1 MLKPVSLKNGMSVLR
16 FPKSCNTFIIGFV
29 VKTGSAVEDNN
40 FPQGISYLVEKLFW
54 RGTYKHPS
62 TKHLNNT
69 LESLGGS
76 FTSFTTQ
83 ESTHFYLEVPVY
95 NQYKAISFLSEVIQ
109 RSYFDSRDIEN
120 EKRLIIDQ
128 LKDLNQSME
137 YEINESSISNIYSN
151 SSLGLPVYGFIDTI
165 NMIGQ
170 AEVMD
175 YLAHQYCPNLCS
187 IVFAGNFES
196 KKTLE
201 LLEQE
206 WSVWNPKS
214 RKPLEI
220 LPFNRLDAGEFP
232 RVSYRQRGVAQT
244 FMSIDFILDEGYKPK
259 EEISK
264 TIKVDEAD
272 KDIKTILKSEK
283 EEKLEIDERLQNF
296 ANLMVL
302 NAILGQGYSSRLYS
316 KGIEEEMLFN
326 TVESKLNYFTNTSYF
341 QITGCTDNLQFS
353 FGLECIL
360 SALDSLR
367 KTTVSINELAKAKNF
382 LKGKLIRDHENLLLN
397 TIWGVDNYNGSGM
410 IYDIEKIIEKIDKV
424 ESPVIRSTALDLFI
438 PERMSITTLGT
449 AKESKLVE
457 KLIKKYLS

>member
-16 FPKSCNTFIIGFV
+16 FPKPCNTFIMGFV
-29 VKTGSAVEDNN
+29 VETGSVVEDGN
-40 FPQGISYLVEKLFW
+40 FPQGISNLVEKLFW

-69 LESLGGS
+69 LESLGGQ

-83 ESTHFYLEVPVY
+83 ESTHFYIEVPIV
-95 NQYKAISFLSEVIQ
+95 NQYKAISFLSEIIQ
-109 RSYFDSRDIEN
+109 RSYFDQRDIEI
-120 EKRLIIDQ
+120 EKKALIEQ
-128 LKDLNQSME
+128 LKTYNQSMD
-137 YEINESSISNIYSN
+137 YEINEASMSNLYSE

-170 AEVMD
+170 AEVME
-175 YLAHQYCPNLCS
+175 YLAHQYCPGLCS

-206 WSVWNPKS
+206 WSVWNPKA
-214 RKPLEI
+214 RKSI
-220 LPFNRLDAGEFP
+220 NIQPFNRAENGEFP
-232 RVSYRQRGVAQT
+232 RISYRQRGVAQT
-244 FMSIDFILDEGYKPK
+244 FMSIDFLLDEGYRPNI
-259 EEISK
+259 ENNSNLNLGE
-264 TIKVDEAD
+264 VD
-272 KDIKTILKSEK
+272 KNIKTISKSEK
-283 EEKLEIDERLQNF
+283 DEKLETDERIQNY

-326 TVESKLNYFTNTSYF
+326 SIESRLNYFTNTSYF

-360 SALDSLR
+360 SSLDSLR
-367 KTTVSINELAKAKNF
+367 KTTVSINELAKAKNY

-397 TIWGVDNYNGSGM
+397 TIWGVDNYLGSGM
-410 IYDIEKIIEKIDKV
+410 IYDIEKIVEKIDKV
-424 ESPVIRSTALDLFI
+424 DSPIIRSIALDLFI

-449 AKESKLVE
+449 AKETRLVD

>member
-1 MLKPVSLKNGMSVLR
+1 M
-16 FPKSCNTFIIGFV
+16 F
-29 VKTGSAVEDNN
+29 EDSHY
-40 FPQGISYLVEKLFW
+40 PQGISYLIERLFW

-62 TKHLNNT
+62 SKHLNNT
-69 LESLGGS
+69 LESLGGQ

-83 ESTHFYLEVPVY
+83 EATHFYLEVPVY

-109 RSYFDSRDIEN
+109 RSYFDARDIEN
-120 EKRLIIDQ
+120 EKRLVIEQ
-128 LKDLNQSME
+128 LKNLNQSME
-137 YEINESSISNIYSN
+137 YEINESSISNIYSS
-151 SSLGLPVYGFIDTI
+151 SSLGLPIYGFIDTI
-165 NMIGQ
+165 NTIGQ
-170 AEVMD
+170 SEVMD
-175 YLAHQYCPNLCS
+175 YLAHQYCPSLCS
-187 IVFAGNFES
+187 IVFSGNFES

-206 WSVWNPKS
+206 WSVWNPKT
-214 RKPLEI
+214 RKAIEVEA
-220 LPFNRLDAGEFP
+220 FNKGEAGEFP
-232 RVSYRQRGVAQT
+232 RVNYRQRGVAQT
-244 FMSIDFILDEGYKPK
+244 FISIDFLLDEGYKPK
-259 EEISK
+259 NETIK

-272 KDIKTILKSEK
+272 KEIKNILKTEK

-326 TVESKLNYFTNTSYF
+326 SVESKLNYFTDTSYF
-341 QITGCTDNLQFS
+341 QIVGCTDNLQFS

-367 KTTVSINELAKAKNF
+367 KTTVSINELAKAKNY

-397 TIWGVDNYNGSGM
+397 TIWGVDNFNGSGM
-410 IYDIEKIIEKIDKV
+410 IYDIEKILEKIDKV
-424 ESPVIRSTALDLFI
+424 ESPIIRSTALDLFI